1 MLSYSVMTE
10 AVYSDH
16 TAACC
21 QTSVTIPVN
30 CDLEALLGPDF
41 VYHDNDERRIK
52 DCGNTSLR
60 RKLFGQPSRL
70 SPNVC
75 VCVSGCVC
83 VCTYECVCVCV
94 CVSVCVYVCMGMY
107 VSVYMSLCMY
117 RYV

>member
-10 AVYSDH
+10 AVHSDH

-75 VCVSGCVC
+75 VCVYVCLGVYVC
-83 VCTYECVCVCV
+83 VHM
-94 CVSVCVYVCMGMY
+94 SVCVYVC
-107 VSVYMSLCMY
+107 VWVCMCPY
-117 RYV
+117 I